1 MSEIGKLVTER
12 AGIIVTRG
20 IDEYPG
26 YLSDQDKLRFYKI
39 AIDLLLSIN
48 ARIES
53 NEVATLSPLRD
64 QLISGVFALGI
75 NQELAIALFK
85 SVAKNLYEEIDRSG
99 YRDPRVIRE
108 FEKYESLLEESISDI
123 NVLLSDNISE
133 FLSTI
138 DQYADS
144 ETVVDLGTTRSRLL
158 AVNRPENTGFSRP
171 SRLKSRYSAVFDK
184 KVRDV
189 KEVIS
194 SSAVDINSI
203 TSDSKIDVEPPS
215 KVDTDLL
222 TATFAGEGKKLYS
235 SISNLYDFY
244 LSFGSYQGS
253 LASAV
258 TYQSMYYEYMMA
270 MCYGK
275 SLPLGVLNSEFG
287 DFQSLYE
294 KKTLE
299 SRIAGLKFLE
309 PIFSTRSGNQSTV
322 RGNPVAAKF
331 ADGIGDRYVYESEPT
346 SDFLSLSLES
356 LYLSCLQVGDNIRSI
371 LNNPP
376 EGIGDVALHLD
387 LLSKVFPQSSDI
399 RERYTGITGSVK
411 ELLDSNK
418 SLYGLLGYSPDLS
431 RYGGEFQSLSE
442 RVSEISSV
450 LRSVGFKPGGYI
462 PSIELT
468 YYEPDK
474 GKIEENLRRIGFNNT
489 EIQEILSVSNFSE
502 LIDKFA
508 PLTDSSDVISFFRAY
523 DLTKLLYEY
532 GGQEAIDR
540 YIDYLYG
547 VDGND
552 SVLRF
557 LKFLEIDRSRAS
569 KFTESQYSRL
579 IGYLIP
585 LTYAINPNQLVYYDS
600 ILKGNNLDLLESI
613 TFLFENGVESIIKDK
628 SEVSLLSG
636 MVSQMVTMPKDT
648 YESEKILWNDL
659 ISRSAGNVGRDI
671 SGLYER
677 AEGIIPNEL
686 YSALNDPSP
695 YSPLGQILNGVKGG
709 RMTSLLRY
717 CSVFG
722 LLYTLSPY
730 RNSGQLVNKSA
741 EDFTL
746 ILDLT
751 DQIERLSEI
760 LKLSALI
767 FSRSE
772 DSNTPNL
779 SPYSG
784 LINVQNREF
793 SGFVD
798 LIKGS
803 DTQTAS
809 ISESPGIGNS
819 RIPNGLRVANS
830 LSPEEAAL
838 VSDLGQSMGS
848 FTSRPGVSSEGS
860 NYVRIATENLLASG
874 LLVGRSN
881 TVDIS
886 APDNTTTTSG
896 VFSDYTTTYSVS
908 QGEENT
914 PSSFDPVESCRRFGG
929 TRCDELGYDKDSM
942 CGKDFN
948 KALFPET
955 GYGDETPAF
964 SPGSVPVDRPLGSS
978 LSRDLIYNTI
988 EASDPQRYFSSS
1000 GLSEAS
1006 RSPLL
1011 KENEMLCASL
1021 KDPMEYGACISMLK
1035 CKRFDPPYEGRYWF
1049 EFCPSTLHGGRLR
1062 K

>member
-1 MSEIGKLVTER
+1 VSEISRLVKER
-12 AGIIVTRG
+12 AGVIVTKG
-20 IDEYPG
+20 IDGYQG
-26 YLSDQDKLRFYKI
+26 YLSDRDKLRFYKI

-48 ARIES
+48 ERIES
-53 NEVATLSPLRD
+53 REITTLSPLRD

-75 NQELAIALFK
+75 NQELAISLFK
-85 SVAKNLYEEIDRSG
+85 SVSKNLYEEVDKSG
-99 YRDPRVIRE
+99 YRDSRVLRE
-108 FEKYESLLEESISDI
+108 FREYESLLEEVISDV
-123 NVLLSDNISE
+123 NVLLGDDISE
-133 FLSTI
+133 FLSSI
-138 DQYADS
+138 DQYSDS
-144 ETVVDLGTTRSRLL
+144 ETLTDLGDTRSRLL
-158 AVNRPENTGFSRP
+158 KVNRPVNSKFSRP
-171 SRLKSRYSAVFDK
+171 SRLKKRYSAVFDEG
-184 KVRDV
+184 VRRV
-189 KEVIS
+189 REFIS
-194 SSAVDINSI
+194 RSAVDINSI
-203 TSDSKIDVEPPS
+203 TSDSKVDVELPGV
-215 KVDTDLL
+215 VDTDLL

-244 LSFGSYQGS
+244 LRFGSYQGS

-258 TYQSMYYEYMMA
+258 TYQSMYYEYIVA

-287 DFQSLYE
+287 DFQSLYG
-294 KKTLE
+294 KKTTE
-299 SRIAGLKFLE
+299 SRISGLKFLE

-322 RGNPVAAKF
+322 NGNHVAERF
-331 ADGIGDRYVYESEPT
+331 VNGIFDRYVYESEPAT
-346 SDFLSLSLES
+346 DFLSLSLES
-356 LYLSCLQVGDNIRSI
+356 LYLSCLQVGDYTRSI

-376 EGIGDVALHLD
+376 EEIGDVTLHLN
-387 LLSKVFPQSSDI
+387 LLAKVFPRSSDI

-418 SLYGLLGYSPDLS
+418 LLYGLLGYSPDLS
-431 RYGGEFQSLSE
+431 GYGGEFQALSE
-442 RVSEISSV
+442 RLDEISSV

-468 YYEPDK
+468 YYEPDRE
-474 GKIEENLRRIGFNNT
+474 KIRDNLRKMGFNNT
-489 EIQEILSVSNFSE
+489 EIQDIMSVSNFSE

-547 VDGND
+547 VDGD
-552 SVLRF
+552 KSILRF
-557 LKFLEIDRSRAS
+557 LDFLKIDRSQAS
-569 KFTESQYSRL
+569 KFTENQYSRL

-585 LTYAINPNQLVYYDS
+585 LTYAIDPDQLVYYDS
-600 ILKGNNLDLLESI
+600 VLKGNNLDLLESI
-613 TFLFENGVESIIKDK
+613 TFLFENGVENLIKDK
-628 SEVSLLSG
+628 SEISLLSG
-636 MVSQMVTMPKDT
+636 MVSQMVTMPGDMYDSKKT
-648 YESEKILWNDL
+648 LWNDL
-659 ISRSAGNVGRDI
+659 ISKSSGNVGRDI

-695 YSPLGQILNGVKGG
+695 YSPFGQILNGVRGG

-746 ILDLT
+746 ILDLI
-751 DQIERLSEI
+751 DQIERLSEVT
-760 LKLSALI
+760 KLSALI
-767 FSRSE
+767 FNRSE
-772 DSNTPNL
+772 ENSVADL
-779 SPYSG
+779 SPYRN
-784 LINVQNREF
+784 LLNVQNKQF
-793 SGFVD
+793 SAFVG
-798 LIKGS
+798 LIS
-803 DTQTAS
+803 NSNAQEAA
-809 ISESPGIGNS
+809 IAESPGIGNS

-838 VSDLGQSMGS
+838 LSDLGRSTGS
-848 FTSRPGVSSEGS
+848 FTSRLGVDTGGS
-860 NYVRIATENLLASG
+860 NYVRIASENLLANG
-874 LLVGRSN
+874 LLAGRDSPTGIVN
-881 TVDIS
+881 LDT
-886 APDNTTTTSG
+886 PTSG
-896 VFSDYTTTYSVS
+896 VFSDYTIKYSVAQS
-908 QGEENT
+908 GG
-914 PSSFDPVESCRRFGG
+914 SSRSDFDPIESCRRFGG
-929 TRCDELGYDKDSM
+929 TQCDELGYDTDSM

-978 LSRDLIYNTI
+978 LSRDLVYNTI